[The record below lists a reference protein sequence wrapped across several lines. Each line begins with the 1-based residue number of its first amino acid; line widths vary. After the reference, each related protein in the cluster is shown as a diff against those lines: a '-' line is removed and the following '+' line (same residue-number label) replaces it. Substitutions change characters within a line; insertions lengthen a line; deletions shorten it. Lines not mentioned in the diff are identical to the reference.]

1 MNGAARLSRAA
12 IATAGWMA
20 CAAWASSASW
30 GCSATPHPQAARP
43 ADAPAAPGPAVSAA
57 GGGEAPMPHGDHRP
71 RYGGLVLMNGN
82 LHFEVVAHPDGHY
95 QVYFSDEVR
104 RELPASTVSE
114 VVLTVTRPH
123 SRPETLILNVDD
135 AGESWVAK
143 GRPIESPE
151 ATIRVAFV
159 VDEKPY
165 WIDVPW
171 SQPVP
176 AGSRMTSSNPLQRTS
191 APTGA

>member
-1 MNGAARLSRAA
+1 
-12 IATAGWMA
+12 
-20 CAAWASSASW
+20 
-30 GCSATPHPQAARP
+30 
-43 ADAPAAPGPAVSAA
+43 
-57 GGGEAPMPHGDHRP
+57 MPHGDHRP

-95 QVYFSDEVR
+95 RVYFSDEVR

-123 SRPETLILNVDD
+123 SRPETVILNVDE
-135 AGESWVAK
+135 AGESWVATGK
-143 GRPIESPE
+143 PLESPE

-159 VDEKPY
+159 MDEKPY

-176 AGSRMTSSNPLQRTS
+176 AGSRMTSSHLIQR
-191 APTGA
+191 APVSSGA